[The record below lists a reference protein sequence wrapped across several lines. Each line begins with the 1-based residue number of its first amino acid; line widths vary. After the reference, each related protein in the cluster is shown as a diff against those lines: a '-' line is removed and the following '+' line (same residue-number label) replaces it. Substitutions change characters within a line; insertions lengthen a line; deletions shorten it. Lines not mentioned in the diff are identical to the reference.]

1 MKPER
6 RQQITAPRPAVGKR
20 PVWAEIQRRD
30 PAFASDL
37 AALCKAFGKP
47 AGLRVEIDGDV
58 LIDTL
63 TVSTA
68 ALPLFPCLLTLAKPP
83 VREAS
88 VEMRPEELPTLDDL
102 KSASPERLAR
112 MKAVLKRKAKTRE
125 RR

>member
-1 MKPER
+1 MNPER
-6 RQQITAPRPAVGKR
+6 RRQITAPRPAVDKR

-47 AGLRVEIDGDV
+47 TGLRVEIDGDV

-63 TVSTA
+63 SGSTA
-68 ALPLFPCLLTLAKPP
+68 TPPLSPCLLTPAKRP
-83 VREAS
+83 VREAP

-102 KSASPERLAR
+102 KNASPERLAR
-112 MKAVLKRKAKTRE
+112 MKAELKRKAKTRE

>member
-6 RQQITAPRPAVGKR
+6 RQQITAPRPAVDKR

-30 PAFASDL
+30 PVFASDL
-37 AALCKAFGKP
+37 ATITQIFGKP

-68 ALPLFPCLLTLAKPP
+68 APPLFLRLLSSAKLP
-83 VREAS
+83 VRETP

-112 MKAVLKRKAKTRE
+112 MKAALKRKAKTR
-125 RR
+125 R

>member
-6 RQQITAPRPAVGKR
+6 RRQITAPRPAVDKR

-30 PAFASDL
+30 PEFASDL
-37 AALCKAFGKP
+37 AALCKTFGKP
-47 AGLRVEIDGDV
+47 AGLRVEMDGDV

-63 TVSTA
+63 SVSTTTP
-68 ALPLFPCLLTLAKPP
+68 PLSPRLLTPAKRP
-83 VREAS
+83 VREAQ

-112 MKAVLKRKAKTRE
+112 MKAALKRKAKTR
-125 RR
+125 R